1 MSPGERKAKGVSS
14 SPGVDLLSRHLF
26 SVFVVTS
33 SSIASDGS
41 GLSVN
46 GAVSANQN
54 VVINTLCGNPEE
66 MHLYLFCLF
75 VCLFLNVE
83 KCM

>member
-75 VCLFLNVE
+75 VF
-83 KCM
+83 